1 MIRRPPRSTLSSS
14 SAASDVYKRQGDM
27 NTECNPG
34 SCVAAMISSC
44 QPTAGEL
51 HAECANDL
59 RVNGEEQP
67 TEKQLQAW
75 AELHASAVAAVKR
88 HRVRLSRV
96 GTGHTR
102 SCFEHGKKDGPCVP
116 WRLDHMFYT
125 GQGLQVQDRW
135 ATLECDPE
143 GTAAGLPN
151 HTSPSDHLPIA
162 ASFTVLAIA
171 EVPEERKQEIASI
184 AAGVEQTQLEE
195 LRQVHETQGEV
206 QRTVEQEEAAA
217 AAPEENVT
225 VDEDDRKKKKSK
237 KGKPSAKMIACIQAK
252 RAIVK
257 AVQEEHRGQRQAA
270 VAGLGDQELDVL
282 EKALGEAYGLGIEGW
297 VEQGSAALKKAAKA

>member
-1 MIRRPPRSTLSSS
+1 MLEPTFRPCDLTWIDNNRPVVGANTVKNRLFTKNRDLGHPNNSTCLST
-14 SAASDVYKRQGDM
+14 VW
-27 NTECNPG
+27 C
-34 SCVAAMISSC
+34 
-44 QPTAGEL
+44 
-51 HAECANDL
+51 
-59 RVNGEEQP
+59 
-67 TEKQLQAW
+67 
-75 AELHASAVAAVKR
+75 
-88 HRVRLSRV
+88 
-96 GTGHTR
+96 
-102 SCFEHGKKDGPCVP
+102 
-116 WRLDHMFYT
+116 
-125 GQGLQVQDRW
+125 RW